1 MVRKLNWLVAST
13 STTFQRA
20 ITWTQTWAQITSQ
33 VRGSMK
39 DETKVREAILARP
52 IRPWTHIKQNADVK
66 NRHKQNTN
74 TPRRWPDRTS
84 EVQKQS
90 TNIKQ
95 ITTSTNITPPRPFGP
110 IGPQGFTDKTHTY
123 TTPHTHH

>member
-39 DETKVREAILARP
+39 VETKVREAILARP
-52 IRPWTHIKQNADVK
+52 IRPLTHTNKTQTSRTGT
-66 NRHKQNTN
+66 NR
-74 TPRRWPDRTS
+74 TPTRL
-84 EVQKQS
+84 VV
-90 TNIKQ
+90 
-95 ITTSTNITPPRPFGP
+95 GP
-110 IGPQGFTDKTHTY
+110 IGPQRFKNEAQT
-123 TTPHTHH
+123 